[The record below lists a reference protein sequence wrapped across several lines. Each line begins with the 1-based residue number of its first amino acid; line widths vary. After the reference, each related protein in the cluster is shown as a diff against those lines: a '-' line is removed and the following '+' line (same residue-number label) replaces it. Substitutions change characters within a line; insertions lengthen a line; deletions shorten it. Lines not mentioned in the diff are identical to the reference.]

1 MGILLLVYTAADDE
15 EEESS
20 DIRNSVARLGLNGAL
35 VCEARNTPNLRIS
48 IASALCIILRNS
60 ILHQFCMMFLT
71 E

>member
-35 VCEARNTPNLRIS
+35 VREARITPNLRSS
-48 IASALCIILRNS
+48 IASALCIN
-60 ILHQFCMMFLT
+60 FA
-71 E
+71 